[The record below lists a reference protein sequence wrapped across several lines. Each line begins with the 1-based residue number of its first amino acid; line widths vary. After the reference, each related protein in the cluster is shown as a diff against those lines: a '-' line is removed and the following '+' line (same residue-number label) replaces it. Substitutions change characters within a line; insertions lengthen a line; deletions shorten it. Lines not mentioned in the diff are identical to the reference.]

1 MQEKKYSYISNYFNN
16 FIDNRNSIY
25 TLSINF
31 IYNHRFR
38 RFYNYF
44 YKAFDS
50 TKEYSFGL
58 DTRELLKIFKVIL
71 ISLFFNKKLNIKK
84 NKKIDTL
91 VIDHLFN
98 LNSDIKNSKIYG
110 DLFSEL
116 IKKKISYK
124 RLLINHS
131 NKIQNKN
138 LFIDNII
145 VNRTTNVKLIII
157 HIYNLISEYKYFKK
171 IFNNEKKLINK
182 RLLGLLSKKIISSEN
197 LNNLIIA
204 DQVYKFI
211 LLFKFNKI
219 LFTFEGNAWER
230 ILIYK
235 IKESKLKCKI
245 IGYNHTGI
253 YKYHNAI
260 RKNFK
265 YNLSPDEIFCISKYS
280 YNEFIKLNLIEKN
293 QIKIIGYLNNI
304 YKSKKTK
311 DLNYDKKD
319 IIFLPTAEEDECLDL
334 FNLLINFIKHNKG
347 NNCIFRLHPMTDKKT
362 KLYIEQKIKSIK
374 EKVIIS
380 INSDINKDLNKS
392 FIAIYRDT
400 SSIIYAAINRTLP
413 VYFKNDE
420 YLENDII
427 SKDYKKNI
435 SINNYEELNN
445 LISNIKK
452 NNIDKKN
459 IESIY
464 NFCDEYYQLPNYDLF
479 L

>member
-1 MQEKKYSYISNYFNN
+1 M
-16 FIDNRNSIY
+16 
-25 TLSINF
+25 
-31 IYNHRFR
+31 
-38 RFYNYF
+38 
-44 YKAFDS
+44 
-50 TKEYSFGL
+50 
-58 DTRELLKIFKVIL
+58 
-71 ISLFFNKKLNIKK
+71 
-84 NKKIDTL
+84 
-91 VIDHLFN
+91 
-98 LNSDIKNSKIYG
+98 
-110 DLFSEL
+110 
-116 IKKKISYK
+116 
-124 RLLINHS
+124 
-131 NKIQNKN
+131 
-138 LFIDNII
+138 
-145 VNRTTNVKLIII
+145 
-157 HIYNLISEYKYFKK
+157 
-171 IFNNEKKLINK
+171 
-182 RLLGLLSKKIISSEN
+182 
-197 LNNLIIA
+197 
-204 DQVYKFI
+204 
-211 LLFKFNKI
+211 
-219 LFTFEGNAWER
+219 
-230 ILIYK
+230 IYK

-400 SSIIYAAINRTLP
+400 SSIIYAGINRTLP